1 MFPDSDI
8 VKSYAQEKTKTEYLI
23 KFGIAP
29 YVREKLMNELI
40 GDPYT
45 FKFDETTTSQV
56 KKQYDAY
63 LQFWNFN
70 QKEVVNAYI
79 GSLFVGHCTADN
91 LVDHF
96 THFMKELKLDPHLF
110 LSLGMDGPN
119 VNLSFK
125 KKVRNHLEF
134 YFNTNFLNIGT
145 CSLHPAHT
153 AYRKGLECLSFDA
166 DGFFCDLHFF
176 FKLSSARR
184 EDYRALQEV
193 TNAIA
198 QFMLRHISSRWL
210 TIKDVA
216 VRDLE
221 QYPNLRE
228 YFLRA
233 LPKQKG
239 FKQLQKTDRYQRIT
253 KLLKDPLTQ
262 FYIAFCAFSANEFHD
277 FLVPFQSNEPKI
289 HLLFP
294 SICKLV
300 SSIMMKYMKK
310 RVLSDDHCEN
320 VKLCET
326 DKQNQKGL
334 NLIDVKVQDAFV

>member
-1 MFPDSDI
+1 M
-8 VKSYAQEKTKTEYLI
+8 
-23 KFGIAP
+23 
-29 YVREKLMNELI
+29 
-40 GDPYT
+40 
-45 FKFDETTTSQV
+45 
-56 KKQYDAY
+56 
-63 LQFWNFN
+63 
-70 QKEVVNAYI
+70 
-79 GSLFVGHCTADN
+79 
-91 LVDHF
+91 
-96 THFMKELKLDPHLF
+96 
-110 LSLGMDGPN
+110 
-119 VNLSFK
+119 
-125 KKVRNHLEF
+125 EF

-193 TNAIA
+193 TDVIA
-198 QFMLRHISSRWL
+198 HFMLSHISSRWL

-216 VRDLE
+216 VRVLE

-262 FYIAFCAFSANEFHD
+262 FYIAFCAFSANECND

-334 NLIDVKVQDAFV
+334 NLIDVGTKCKMLLSDPSFIVENDKLRKECQKLYLTVTSYLKANFLFDKPFTKHAQYLHPEKRHEPAALNSISNLALTICHSLGDKYPQVFNLPSRTTKEDIVDQVRSQWRIYRSESIPEHWYKVSPKSVKKNA